1 MIKIIFFDIDGTL
14 RPFETGV
21 IPKST
26 QEAVKKAHD
35 AGIIT
40 AIATGRHW
48 MEIKNENLIEGMRFD
63 AFVTLDGEYCYV
75 LDRDAV
81 DDAVTKNKHYIHHD
95 EYIFDSSQSKEPIC
109 YFDPL
114 NGTCVQKI
122 EIAPD
127 QVKTVIDLCKKN
139 SYSCL
144 FEEER
149 MIYANV
155 ITDELME
162 VLQDIK
168 SAEPPVM
175 ETDRA
180 LENPVFMLIPVM
192 SMEASKELEKLV
204 PGCQLVRWSDG
215 LSFDL
220 TKKDITKVSGIDAIL
235 KYYDISLSECA
246 AIGDGWNDVDML
258 RHCGLGIAMGNAKP
272 ECKSAADYICPP
284 ILEDGITDAVNYII
298 NYNNSKN
305 ESTL

>member
-14 RPFETGV
+14 RPFETGA
-21 IPKST
+21 ISKST
-26 QEAVKKAHD
+26 QAAVKKAHD

-48 MEIKNENLIEGMRFD
+48 LEIKNENLIEGMRFD

-75 LDRDAV
+75 LDKEMV
-81 DDAVTKNKHYIHHD
+81 DDAVNRNEHYLHH
-95 EYIFDSSQSKEPIC
+95 EHYIFDSSESEKPIC

-127 QVKTVIDLCKKN
+127 QIETVLNLCN
-139 SYSCL
+139 EHSFSCL

-149 MIYANV
+149 LIYANTV
-155 ITDELME
+155 THELLK

-168 SAEPPVM
+168 SNQPPVLD
-175 ETDRA
+175 TRRA
-180 LENPVFMLIPVM
+180 LNNPVYMLIPVM
-192 SMEASKELEKLV
+192 GLEDSIELEKKV

-220 TKKDITKVSGIDAIL
+220 TKKGITKVSGIDAIL
-235 KYYDISLSECA
+235 KHYGIALSECA

-258 RHCGLGIAMGNAKP
+258 NHCGLGIAMGNAKP
-272 ECKSAADYICPP
+272 ECKSVADYICPH
-284 ILEDGITDAVNYII
+284 ILDDGINDAIDYII
-298 NYNNSKN
+298 NYNEAHNYI
-305 ESTL
+305 L